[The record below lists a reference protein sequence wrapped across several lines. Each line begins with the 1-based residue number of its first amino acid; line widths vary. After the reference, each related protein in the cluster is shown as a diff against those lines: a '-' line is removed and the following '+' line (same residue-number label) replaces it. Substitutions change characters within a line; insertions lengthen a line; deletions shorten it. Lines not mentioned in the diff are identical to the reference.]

1 MKSNRKQEP
10 EPIRAVQGFKTF
22 KPFRSLKIF
31 TVLMLLASVTVA
43 ACRQPQKM
51 ADQPY
56 KEPLEPSEFFTDGM
70 ASRHPPSGTV
80 PRGEAQDDFF
90 GTEKIAGK
98 ATGAPPYP
106 VTMEVLE
113 RGQEHYNVFCSP
125 CHDRLG
131 TGQGMVV
138 RRGFPRAHSF
148 HDPRLRE
155 APASHFFEVM
165 TRGFGAMPSY
175 AEALPPVDRR
185 AVIAYIR
192 ALQLSRNVRLTDL
205 PPEDQEKL
213 RSIK

>member
-1 MKSNRKQEP
+1 M
-10 EPIRAVQGFKTF
+10 
-22 KPFRSLKIF
+22 
-31 TVLMLLASVTVA
+31 LMLLAGGTTTG
-43 ACRQPQKM
+43 CRQQM
-51 ADQPY
+51 ADQPHAR
-56 KEPLEPSEFFTDGM
+56 PLEPSGFFDDGM
-70 ASRHPPSGTV
+70 ASRPVPPGTV
-80 PRGEAQDDFF
+80 PRGEEP
-90 GTEKIAGK
+90 GELLHPGKIAGK
-98 ATGAPPYP
+98 SAEQLPFA
-106 VTMEVLE
+106 VTREVLA
-113 RGQEHYNVFCSP
+113 RGQERYEIYCAP

-148 HDPRLRE
+148 HDPRLLE

-175 AEALPPVDRR
+175 AEALPPADRR

-192 ALQLSRNVRLTDL
+192 ALQLSRNVRLADL